1 MKVFIVEDDPIIV
14 EGLDIAL
21 SQEKYEVD
29 SFGCMKDA
37 LEVIAKE
44 EGEVHY
50 DVCLLDVNLP
60 DGDGYQICKAI
71 RAKSDVPI
79 IFLTACDDEIHTVLA
94 LEQGADD
101 YIAKP
106 FRIRELIARIKAVL
120 RRSGRNINGDVA
132 NVTGGSGGVSGASG
146 VSGIAGTV
154 DGAPVTLEN
163 RVTGASEST
172 EVQKISETQGSSGV
186 TGSIDPTTTSID
198 KIIIGKNE
206 LNIQTGKVMREGEEI
221 FLSAVEYRLLLIFAR
236 NRGRLLTRQQ
246 ILNDMWDSAGDFVND
261 NTLTVY
267 VRRLRKKLEQ
277 EEDAPVIQTVR
288 GIGYRMD

>member
-14 EGLDIAL
+14 DGLRIAL
-21 SQEKYEVD
+21 SQENYEVD
-29 SFGCMKDA
+29 AYETMGEA
-37 LEVIAKE
+37 LKRVAEFNE
-44 EGEVHY
+44 EAHY

-60 DGDGYQICKAI
+60 DGDGYQVCKAI
-71 RAKSDVPI
+71 REKSEVPI

-106 FRIRELIARIKAVL
+106 FRIRELLARIKAIM
-120 RRSGRNINGDVA
+120 RRTGRMVTAAGSVGEAGSGSNNSSSNGDRGNDSSV
-132 NVTGGSGGVSGASG
+132 SGGKRSA
-146 VSGIAGTV
+146 
-154 DGAPVTLEN
+154 D
-163 RVTGASEST
+163 
-172 EVQKISETQGSSGV
+172 SSLDSSDIV
-186 TGSIDPTTTSID
+186 R
-198 KIIIGKNE
+198 IGQNE
-206 LNIQTGKVMREGEEI
+206 LNILTGKVKRGDEEI
-221 FLSAVEYRLLLIFAR
+221 FLSAVEYRLLLTFVR
-236 NRGRLLTRQQ
+236 SRGQLLTRQQ

-277 EEDAPVIQTVR
+277 DGDEPVIETVR